1 MKKLLMIIVGLL
13 VMMAANAQTSDH
25 MSRLTLKD
33 GLEMVGYLTEQ
44 EDGNYLLQT
53 AAGDVFYY
61 FGHEVTKIKEVPN
74 VGKRKG
80 WMGIASLGAEV
91 IFIGATA
98 KVAYG
103 YRFSPHFFMG
113 LETGFVA
120 LGPWDR
126 NEYFYDDYHSASYER
141 RSPYEG
147 NGFSIPIGLYIMSEF
162 SKRQTSMYASLAV
175 GVNRNTDSG
184 YQSGYLDVTIGF
196 RKRMKDPN
204 HAMWY
209 GLGLAYYEWALPV
222 LKVSY
227 SF

>member
-1 MKKLLMIIVGLL
+1 MKKLLMIIVGLF

-126 NEYFYDDYHSASYER
+126 DDYYYEYDYYYH

-162 SKRQTSMYASLAV
+162 SKRQTSMYASLAG

-184 YQSGYLDVTIGF
+184 YQSPYLDVTIGF

-209 GLGLAYYEWALPV
+209 GLGLALYHDPLPV

>member
-126 NEYFYDDYHSASYER
+126 NESYYDYSYR

-184 YQSGYLDVTIGF
+184 YQLGYLDVTIGF

-209 GLGLAYYEWALPV
+209 GLGLAYYDWALPV

>member
-1 MKKLLMIIVGLL
+1 MKKLLMIIVGLF

-126 NEYFYDDYHSASYER
+126 REYDYNYSYNYK
-141 RSPYEG
+141 YEG

-162 SKRQTSMYASLAV
+162 SKRQTSMYASLAG
-175 GVNRNTDSG
+175 GVNRNTDTG
-184 YQSGYLDVTIGF
+184 YQLAYLDVTIGF

-209 GLGLAYYEWALPV
+209 GLGLALYHDPLPV
-222 LKVSY
+222 LRVSY